1 MKQVGKSQARERG
14 FPNASRRHFLAT
26 AVAGATLGPTMPTLS
41 QVANGSNATS
51 RAAARQME
59 VDATAKIVAEPARKT
74 PVVAEVDVVVVG
86 GGPAGVGAA
95 LGAASEGAKTLLV
108 ERHGMLGGMWTAG
121 LLNPLFDPRKGWIVD
136 RLINSLQQRG
146 AWVRKGMDLFDVE
159 AMKYVLERMMAEAKV
174 EYWYHCPFTEP
185 ILQQD
190 RVRGVIVESKSG
202 REAGLAQVV
211 IDCTGDG
218 DVGARA
224 GVPFEMGRSAD
235 GLCQPMTLMFEIS
248 GYEGFRGLA
257 AERLATHEFYQDL
270 TKAIEKHELPIQ
282 LPYGPQRSGT
292 PYLIALPGRAVAVV
306 QATHVYRVDA
316 TDVRQV
322 TRATVE
328 ARRQVQEIFLP
339 AMGKIPGL
347 ENLRLSQ
354 TAPQIGVREGRR
366 LEGRH
371 RLELEDL
378 LQARRFE
385 DAVTSIGFHVDL
397 HELDPQDSTPK
408 LPEFP
413 PGVTRHTISKCDI
426 PYRSLVPKQVQGLL
440 WAGRCIS
447 GSHLAHSAYRVTGT
461 CMAMGQAA
469 GLAAAVAVRR
479 KVLPAD
485 LDGAEL
491 HTMLRQ
497 RGVQFLPRA

>member
-1 MKQVGKSQARERG
+1 
-14 FPNASRRHFLAT
+14 
-26 AVAGATLGPTMPTLS
+26 
-41 QVANGSNATS
+41 
-51 RAAARQME
+51 
-59 VDATAKIVAEPARKT
+59 
-74 PVVAEVDVVVVG
+74 
-86 GGPAGVGAA
+86 VGAA

-108 ERHGMLGGMWTAG
+108 ERHAMLGGVWTAG

-136 RLINSLQQRG
+136 RLIDNLQQRG
-146 AWVRKGMDLFDVE
+146 AWVRKGMDVFDVE

-174 EYWYHCPFTEP
+174 EFWYHCPFTEP
-185 ILQQD
+185 ILQGD

-202 REAGLAQVV
+202 REAVLAQVV

-224 GVPFEMGRSAD
+224 GVPFEMGRSTD

-257 AERLATHEFYQDL
+257 ADRLRTHEFYRDL
-270 TKAIEKHELPIQ
+270 SKVIEDHHLPIR

-292 PYLIALPGRAVAVV
+292 PYLIALPGKTVAVV
-306 QATHVYRVDA
+306 QATHVYRVNA

-322 TRATVE
+322 SQAMVE
-328 ARRQVQEIFLP
+328 ARRQVHEIFLP
-339 AMGKIPGL
+339 AMRKIPGL
-347 ENLRLSQ
+347 KNLRLSQ

-366 LEGRH
+366 LKGRY

-378 LQARRFE
+378 LQARRFD

-397 HELDPQDSTPK
+397 HELDPHDSTPK

-426 PYRSLVPKQVQGLL
+426 PYRCLVPKHVQGLL

-447 GSHLAHSAYRVTGT
+447 GSHVAHSAYRVTGT

-469 GLAAAVAVRR
+469 GLAAATAISR

-491 HTMLRQ
+491 HTMLHQ

>member
-1 MKQVGKSQARERG
+1 MKPMNESETFERDV
-14 FPNASRRHFLAT
+14 PNASRRRFMTT
-26 AVAGATLGPTMPTLS
+26 AVAGAMLGPAMSALS
-41 QVANGSNATS
+41 QAANASGAPS
-51 RAAARQME
+51 RAAARQMD
-59 VDATAKIVAEPARKT
+59 VDAAAKAVAEPARKT

-95 LGAASEGAKTLLV
+95 LAAASEGATTLLV
-108 ERHGMLGGMWTAG
+108 ERHAMLGGMWTAG

-136 RLINSLQQRG
+136 RLIDNLQQRG
-146 AWVRKGMDLFDVE
+146 AWVRKGMDVFDVE
-159 AMKYVLERMMAEAKV
+159 TMKYVLERMMAEAKV
-174 EYWYHCPFTEP
+174 EFWYHCPFTEP
-185 ILQQD
+185 ILQGD

-202 REAGLAQVV
+202 REAVLAQVV

-224 GVPFEMGRSAD
+224 GVPFEMGRSTD

-248 GYEGFRGLA
+248 GYESFRGLA
-257 AERLATHEFYQDL
+257 ADRLATHEFYRDL
-270 TKAIEKHELPIQ
+270 TKAIEKHEFPIQ

-292 PYLIALPGRAVAVV
+292 PYLIALPGKAVAVV
-306 QATHVYRVDA
+306 QATHVYRIDA
-316 TDVRQV
+316 TDVRQA

-328 ARRQVQEIFLP
+328 ARRQVHEAFLP
-339 AMGKIPGL
+339 AMREIPGL

-354 TAPQIGVREGRR
+354 TAPQLGVREGRR
-366 LEGRH
+366 LEGRY

-378 LQARRFE
+378 LQARRFD

-426 PYRSLVPKQVQGLL
+426 PYRCLVPKQVQGLL

-469 GLAAAVAVRR
+469 GLAAAIAVQRE
-479 KVLPAD
+479 VLPAD

-491 HTMLRQ
+491 HTMLQQ